1 MGPAMAGQSVGEV
14 YDVVDMWLDLLD
26 VTRSGRDSGARDTFV
41 YSLTCLAVQL
51 S

>member
-14 YDVVDMWLDLLD
+14 YGVVDMWLGLVD
-26 VTRSGRDSGARDTFV
+26 VTCSGRDSGARDTCV
-41 YSLTCLAVQL
+41 QSYLAVQL